1 MERRSFI
8 KAGYATV
15 GRDDTV
21 CLQKTSSEK
30 RYILNASI
38 DDQVGET
45 RGATLLMKKT
55 ASWKNGL
62 PWRNV

>member
-1 MERRSFI
+1 MERRPFTI
-8 KAGYATV
+8 ARYAIV
-15 GRDDTV
+15 GRHDTV

-30 RYILNASI
+30 RYILNAAI

-55 ASWKNGL
+55 ASWKSGL
-62 PWRNV
+62 PRRNV